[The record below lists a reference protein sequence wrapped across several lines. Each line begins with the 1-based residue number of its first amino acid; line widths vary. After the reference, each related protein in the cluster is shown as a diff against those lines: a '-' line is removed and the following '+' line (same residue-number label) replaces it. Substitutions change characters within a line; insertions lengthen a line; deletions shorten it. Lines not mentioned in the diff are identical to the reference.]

1 MEFTTEEQGGVAI
14 ARLKGVLDSAGVVR
28 MQEGVENLLT
38 GRERKVVL
46 DFSEI
51 DALDPMGLAELLRL
65 SRWVKEGGLRLR
77 VAHAA
82 PHVEEAFRDNMI
94 SDVEFF
100 RDVNAASRFT
110 VEAPPPQR
118 LAGLAPAS
126 DPVPAPRPGRPKKS
140 FLVRYWW
147 LFAGIGLIVALVVA
161 AVLAAGKFAD
171 EKVEFLTVDAQPWS
185 GEMRES
191 LKPGEEKILKFQV
204 RNADQIMSIRNE
216 DWIEMR
222 DEPGPGE
229 NARTVIFRLFP
240 EKDFSP
246 TDTYFYVTSG
256 DGKPRLRSPTIY
268 LISDAKAM
276 LPKFDLSN
284 REFEESTGEEGGRV
298 MLSPGTEGEQYGPD
312 GIFAT
317 GGAKLSYTASGHE
330 PYGLKFD
337 AVTGRFS
344 GEAQRPT
351 PNGEYVPITIV
362 ARNDVG
368 EKSITAMLQINKKK
382 EIETP
387 AQAANVF
394 GEEIRSRFELLD
406 LRSLDTPNIRMLMDY
421 KDVIL
426 KQGEGDIHKA
436 GPVFFPKGIMKLPV
450 EAQRR
455 LDVDFEAN
463 GFRELAA
470 DPKTFF
476 FVLGFADKGKNT
488 ADAINKRLIKD
499 RAEKLKD
506 YLVQHL
512 AARHKLSAAEIAERV
527 KVIPML
533 PVPDDVETG
542 EPVIFKSREHSR
554 AGEIWLVKDPR

>member
-1 MEFTTEEQGGVAI
+1 MEFTTEENGGVAI

-28 MQEGVENLLT
+28 MQEGVENLLN

-100 RDVNAASRFT
+100 RDVNAATRFD
-110 VEAPPPQR
+110 VDVPPPQR
-118 LAGLAPAS
+118 LAEPVPA
-126 DPVPAPRPGRPKKS
+126 PVPAPRPVRPKTS
-140 FLVRYWW
+140 FLARYWW
-147 LFAGIGLIVALVVA
+147 LFAGAGLILVLGVA
-161 AVLAAGKFAD
+161 AVLVASKFAD
-171 EKVEFLTVDAQPWS
+171 KKVEFLTGDAQPWS
-185 GEMRES
+185 TEMKES
-191 LKPGEEKILKFQV
+191 LKPGEERILKFQV
-204 RNADQIMSIRNE
+204 RNADQVMSIRNE
-216 DWIEMR
+216 EWVEMR

-229 NARTVIFRLFP
+229 NVRTVVFRFSP
-240 EKDFSP
+240 DKDFPP

-268 LISDAKAM
+268 LTSDVKPV
-276 LPKFDLSN
+276 LPAFDLSS
-284 REFEESTGEEGGRV
+284 REFEKEGGNV
-298 MLSPGTEGEQYGPD
+298 LLAPGIEGEQYGPD
-312 GIFAT
+312 GIMAT
-317 GGAKLSYTASGHE
+317 GGSKLSYTASGHE
-330 PYGLKFD
+330 PYGLIFD
-337 AVTGRFS
+337 GVTGRFS

-351 PNGEYVPITIV
+351 PDGGYVPITIV

-368 EKSITAMLQINKKK
+368 EKPITAMLLIEKKK
-382 EIETP
+382 VIETKT
-387 AQAANVF
+387 QAANAF
-394 GEEIRSRFELLD
+394 AEEIKKRFELLD
-406 LRSLDTPNIRMLMDY
+406 LRSLETPNIRMLLEY

-426 KQGEGDIHKA
+426 QQGDGEIHKA
-436 GPVFFPKGIMKLPV
+436 GPVFFPKGVMKLPV

-455 LDVDFEAN
+455 LDVDFEADR
-463 GFRELAA
+463 FRELAA
-470 DPKTFF
+470 DPETFF
-476 FVLGFADKGKNT
+476 FVLGFADKGNT

-499 RAEKLKD
+499 RAEKLKE
-506 YLVQHL
+506 YLAQHL
-512 AARHKLSAAEIAERV
+512 SARHRLTASEVAERV

-542 EPVIFKSREHSR
+542 EPVIFQSREHSR